1 MTRFLGRGVRGNL
14 PNSLER
20 DINWQEQVAARGDIR
35 QKRVEKRGRTV
46 GKKEVFSVGEKVKL
60 QNLKTKQW
68 NIDGEIM
75 NVRTAADGTICS
87 YDIQTNG
94 TMNTWHRKYIMKTH
108 TLTSSADGAQDTAV
122 SNRQSTETV
131 ELARA
136 YHE

>member
-1 MTRFLGRGVRGNL
+1 M
-14 PNSLER
+14 
-20 DINWQEQVAARGDIR
+20 
-35 QKRVEKRGRTV
+35 

-94 TMNTWHRKYIMKTH
+94 TTTTRHRKYIMKTH

-122 SNRQSTETV
+122 SDRQSTETV

-136 YHE
+136 YHVTGQGSHRALFTSD